1 MALIIKS
8 AKRQQGGQAL
18 QPEILSQ
25 YIRVRRE
32 SAVAGVGVALPAS
45 TTGQLFRVK
54 GGKVLVRALI
64 GTVTTAIQATDPVT
78 TVLAKQLTN
87 GSVAVGTAVT
97 IASTVDLSSLE
108 VGGMIAVVGTGG
120 ALVKA
125 NAGALVSAAGLF
137 SDMVI
142 PQGEIYLNTTATKSG
157 NVVWDLWYQPL
168 DPGAF
173 VEPAILTAG
182 LLTAAI

>member
-1 MALIIKS
+1 MALLIKS

-18 QPEILSQ
+18 QPEILNQ
-25 YIRVRRE
+25 YIRVRQ
-32 SAVAGVGVALPAS
+32 ALPAGTGVALPAS
-45 TTGQLFRVK
+45 TTGQIFRVK

-64 GTVTTAIQATDPVT
+64 GTVTTIIQSSDPVMT
-78 TVLAKQLTN
+78 ILAKQLTN

-97 IASTVDLSSLE
+97 IASTVALTSLE
-108 VGGMIAVVGTGG
+108 VGGMIVVPGTGG
-120 ALVKA
+120 ALIAA
-125 NAGALVSAAGLF
+125 NAGAAVSAAGVF
-137 SDMVI
+137 SDLVI

-173 VEPAILTAG
+173 VEPAVLSSS
-182 LLTAAI
+182 LLTVAI